1 MTTKTAQIKHRNLPL
16 LLLQARESVFANFR
30 PILHAHGVTE
40 QQWRVVR
47 ALLEHGP
54 MEPKRIC
61 EVCRILSPSLAGMLS
76 RMDDMGLVKRA
87 RLDHDQR
94 RLLVSLTPKSRSL
107 AAKMSP
113 QIEATYIELEARL
126 GERFTKD
133 LYATL
138 DGLIE
143 VLGAPAE
150 DTDDGDA

>member
-1 MTTKTAQIKHRNLPL
+1 MTTKPAQIKHRNLPL

-61 EVCRILSPSLAGMLS
+61 EVCRILSPSLAGMLA

-87 RLDHDQR
+87 RMDHDQR
-94 RLLVSLTPKSRSL
+94 RLLVSLTPKSRGL

-113 QIEATYIELEARL
+113 QIEATYRELEAKL
-126 GERFTKD
+126 GERFTQD

-138 DGLIE
+138 DSLIE

-150 DTDDGDA
+150 DNDDGDA